1 MKTNTNRSIDL
12 ISNEV
17 SKCLEGL
24 SIYEMT
30 VWVRDHAQHLKW
42 VCNYNKSKVDATI
55 QPFMDV
61 SYVFYKNFRDDLDV
75 VDDFRELCVSC
86 VLQLEI
92 NCK

>member
-1 MKTNTNRSIDL
+1 METNTNRSIDL

-17 SKCLEGL
+17 RKCLEGL

-30 VWVRDHAQHLKW
+30 FWVRDHAQHLTW
-42 VCNYNKSKVDATI
+42 VCNYNKSKVNATM
-55 QPFMDV
+55 QPFMGV
-61 SYVFYKNFRDDLDV
+61 SYVFYKNFRDDIDV